1 MIFISVFKNSTNQN
15 AEFTITHVTVFFVI
29 KNLLYINNLKYNKM
43 ELKAKAD
50 RSYLANSS
58 WQDLYARTEHWK
70 SDIEFYRDESRFLRT
85 LIDKYF
91 IWLIKDGNIAK
102 VQSLS
107 NELSKTVLLKKEVYN
122 KITKHLM
129 HIEEL
134 MENPFSHDENKV
146 KDEHLIIEDEFA
158 EFVKKF
164 KLLKREIFATTE
176 HVIEDEKGRHL
187 LTI

>member
-91 IWLIKDGNIAK
+91 IWLIKDGNSPK
-102 VQSLS
+102 
-107 NELSKTVLLKKEVYN
+107 
-122 KITKHLM
+122 
-129 HIEEL
+129 
-134 MENPFSHDENKV
+134 PFY
-146 KDEHLIIEDEFA
+146 
-158 EFVKKF
+158 
-164 KLLKREIFATTE
+164 
-176 HVIEDEKGRHL
+176 
-187 LTI
+187 